1 MNFVIQSARWMM
13 EICGGNK
20 VKRFFGILF
29 AVVMCL
35 SYHFVMIAEAADL
48 SQTNATVQMTGETQ
62 KTNDTAAALCIDNQ
76 NVYEG
81 MDSAYNKGYQPV
93 CENGKVTLVLPLMC
107 SGKMKQDKITA
118 SVDLGDTK
126 DSPFVFRNYEKDFLC
141 KPEYINGTEETKEIY
156 LVSFTF
162 DLSGSRINGIYPV
175 IINASGEDE
184 NGNKI
189 QKAFKNY
196 VTITDGI
203 DKKEKSQNDDKTVE
217 GSQETAAEVNSND
230 KDVKIVNGNDGT
242 AGDITA
248 ENDALNGENTENDE
262 AVIDGIPDDVSE
274 AAEPWD
280 AAGLSEPAAGGED
293 ASSEETPESAPVI
306 LVEKSVVSTGT
317 AKAGEDFDV
326 TVTLKNT
333 SKTKSVQ
340 NMVASITVPSADFE
354 LKNNSN
360 TIFIDK
366 LGAEKT
372 TDLSLTFHV
381 GKSTVDGNYPI
392 EVALSYDDSKA
403 NTLSS
408 AGTFVVTV
416 EQPLNVKLTM
426 PAIAADLT
434 AGDTVPLSFQVMN
447 LGRSTVYNVR
457 CDVTGDGLVQTKT
470 AFVGNMESGSDGEGD
485 SNIFISPME
494 GENQYGKTTGTVTLT
509 YEDAFGNEHSQEFT
523 FDTSIS
529 KKQDDTSKDG
539 GTEKR
544 AMQWWVSIAVISAI
558 IVLTIIASVSY
569 RIGKKKAAVHTIRC
583 EH

>member
-29 AVVMCL
+29 AIVMCL

-48 SQTNATVQMTGETQ
+48 SQTNDTEQITGKAQ
-62 KTNDTAAALCIDNQ
+62 KLNDTAVALCIDNQ

-81 MDSAYNKGYQPV
+81 MESAYNKGYQPV

-184 NGNKI
+184 NGNEI

-203 DKKEKSQNDDKTVE
+203 DKKEKSQNDKTVE
-217 GSQETAAEVNSND
+217 GSQETATEVNSND
-230 KDVKIVNGNDGT
+230 KDVEIVNGNDGT
-242 AGDITA
+242 A
-248 ENDALNGENTENDE
+248 ENDAINSENTENDE
-262 AVIDGIPDDVSE
+262 AGIDGIPDDVSE
-274 AAEPWD
+274 AAEPSD

-340 NMVASITVPSADFE
+340 NMVATITVPSADFE

-470 AFVGNMESGSDGEGD
+470 AFVGNMESGNDGEGD

-529 KKQDDTSKDG
+529 KKQDDSSKDG

-558 IVLTIIASVSY
+558 IVFAVVSSVSY
-569 RIGKKKAAVHTIRC
+569 RMGKKKGL
-583 EH
+583 

>member
-1 MNFVIQSARWMM
+1 MNFVIQSARWMV

-29 AVVMCL
+29 AVVICL

-48 SQTNATVQMTGETQ
+48 SQTNATVQITGKTQ
-62 KTNDTAAALCIDNQ
+62 NTIDTAAALCIDNQ

-81 MDSAYNKGYQPV
+81 MESAYNKGYQPV

-141 KPEYINGTEETKEIY
+141 KPEYINGTEETKKIY

-184 NGNKI
+184 NGNEI

-203 DKKEKSQNDDKTVE
+203 DKKEKSLNDNKTVE
-217 GSQETAAEVNSND
+217 GSQETTAEVNSND
-230 KDVKIVNGNDGT
+230 KDVEIVNGNDGT
-242 AGDITA
+242 A
-248 ENDALNGENTENDE
+248 ENDAINSENTENDE
-262 AVIDGIPDDVSE
+262 AGIAGITDDVSE
-274 AAEPWD
+274 AAEPSD
-280 AAGLSEPAAGGED
+280 AAGLSEQAAGGED
-293 ASSEETPESAPVI
+293 GASEETPESAPVI

-360 TIFIDK
+360 TIFVDK

-529 KKQDDTSKDG
+529 KKQDDSSKDG

-558 IVLTIIASVSY
+558 IVFAVVSSVSY
-569 RIGKKKAAVHTIRC
+569 RMGKKKGL
-583 EH
+583 

>member
-1 MNFVIQSARWMM
+1 M
-13 EICGGNK
+13 
-20 VKRFFGILF
+20 
-29 AVVMCL
+29 
-35 SYHFVMIAEAADL
+35 
-48 SQTNATVQMTGETQ
+48 
-62 KTNDTAAALCIDNQ
+62 
-76 NVYEG
+76 
-81 MDSAYNKGYQPV
+81 
-93 CENGKVTLVLPLMC
+93 
-107 SGKMKQDKITA
+107 
-118 SVDLGDTK
+118 
-126 DSPFVFRNYEKDFLC
+126 
-141 KPEYINGTEETKEIY
+141 
-156 LVSFTF
+156 
-162 DLSGSRINGIYPV
+162 

-184 NGNKI
+184 NGNEI

-217 GSQETAAEVNSND
+217 GSQETVAEVNSND
-230 KDVKIVNGNDGT
+230 KDVEIVNGNDGT

-262 AVIDGIPDDVSE
+262 AGIDGIPDDVSE
-274 AAEPWD
+274 AAEPSD

-293 ASSEETPESAPVI
+293 GASEETPESAPVI
-306 LVEKSVVSTGT
+306 LLEKSVVSTGT

-470 AFVGNMESGSDGEGD
+470 AFVGNMESGNDGEGD
-485 SNIFISPME
+485 SNIFVSPME

-558 IVLTIIASVSY
+558 IVFAVVSSVSY
-569 RIGKKKAAVHTIRC
+569 RMGKKKGL
-583 EH
+583 

>member
-48 SQTNATVQMTGETQ
+48 SQTNDTEQITGKAE
-62 KTNDTAAALCIDNQ
+62 KLNDTAVAVCIDNQ

-81 MDSAYNKGYQPV
+81 MESAYNKGYQPV

-184 NGNKI
+184 NGNEI

-230 KDVKIVNGNDGT
+230 KDVEIVNGNDGT

-248 ENDALNGENTENDE
+248 ENDALNGENTENDDDM
-262 AVIDGIPDDVSE
+262 DGSLDDTTK

-293 ASSEETPESAPVI
+293 GASEETTESAPVI

-470 AFVGNMESGSDGEGD
+470 AFVGNMESGNDGEGD
-485 SNIFISPME
+485 SNIFVSPME

-529 KKQDDTSKDG
+529 KKQDDSSKDG

-558 IVLTIIASVSY
+558 IVFTVVSSVSY
-569 RIGKKKAAVHTIRC
+569 RMGKKKGV
-583 EH
+583 

>member
-29 AVVMCL
+29 AIVMCL

-48 SQTNATVQMTGETQ
+48 SQTNNTEQITGKAE
-62 KTNDTAAALCIDNQ
+62 KLNDTAVTLCIDNQ

-81 MDSAYNKGYQPV
+81 MESAYNKGYQPV

-126 DSPFVFRNYEKDFLC
+126 DSPFVFRSYEKDFLC

-184 NGNKI
+184 NGNEI

-203 DKKEKSQNDDKTVE
+203 DKEEKSQNDDKTVE
-217 GSQETAAEVNSND
+217 GSQETEAEENGND
-230 KDVKIVNGNDGT
+230 KGVEIVNGNDGT

-248 ENDALNGENTENDE
+248 ENDE
-262 AVIDGIPDDVSE
+262 AGLDGIPDDVSE
-274 AAEPWD
+274 AAEPSD

-293 ASSEETPESAPVI
+293 GASEETPESAPVI

-470 AFVGNMESGSDGEGD
+470 AFVGNMESGNDGEGD

-529 KKQDDTSKDG
+529 KKQDDSSKDG

-558 IVLTIIASVSY
+558 IVFAVVSSVSY
-569 RIGKKKAAVHTIRC
+569 RMGKKKGV
-583 EH
+583 

>member
-1 MNFVIQSARWMM
+1 M
-13 EICGGNK
+13 
-20 VKRFFGILF
+20 
-29 AVVMCL
+29 
-35 SYHFVMIAEAADL
+35 
-48 SQTNATVQMTGETQ
+48 
-62 KTNDTAAALCIDNQ
+62 
-76 NVYEG
+76 
-81 MDSAYNKGYQPV
+81 P
-93 CENGKVTLVLPLMC
+93 P
-107 SGKMKQDKITA
+107 
-118 SVDLGDTK
+118 
-126 DSPFVFRNYEKDFLC
+126 
-141 KPEYINGTEETKEIY
+141 YINGTEETKEIY

-184 NGNKI
+184 NGNEI

-230 KDVKIVNGNDGT
+230 KDVEIVNGNDGT
-242 AGDITA
+242 AGDGTA
-248 ENDALNGENTENDE
+248 ENDAINSENAENDE
-262 AVIDGIPDDVSE
+262 AGIAGIPDDVSE
-274 AAEPWD
+274 AAEPAD

-470 AFVGNMESGSDGEGD
+470 AFVGNLESGSDGEGD

-529 KKQDDTSKDG
+529 KKQDDSSKDG
-539 GTEKR
+539 STEKR

-558 IVLTIIASVSY
+558 IVFAVVSSVSSSSLPGVFRSNL
-569 RIGKKKAAVHTIRC
+569 RIANLNTT
-583 EH
+583 

>member
-29 AVVMCL
+29 AIVMCL

-48 SQTNATVQMTGETQ
+48 SQTNDTEQITGKAQ
-62 KTNDTAAALCIDNQ
+62 KLNDTAVALCIDNQ

-81 MDSAYNKGYQPV
+81 MESAYNKGYQPV

-162 DLSGSRINGIYPV
+162 DLSGFRINGIYPV

-184 NGNKI
+184 NGNEI

-203 DKKEKSQNDDKTVE
+203 DKKEKSQNDNKTVE
-217 GSQETAAEVNSND
+217 ESQETTAEVNSND
-230 KDVKIVNGNDGT
+230 KDVEIVNGNDGT
-242 AGDITA
+242 AGDGTA
-248 ENDALNGENTENDE
+248 ENDE
-262 AVIDGIPDDVSE
+262 AGIDGIPDDVSE
-274 AAEPWD
+274 AAEPAD

-306 LVEKSVVSTGT
+306 LVEKSIVSTGT

-470 AFVGNMESGSDGEGD
+470 AFVGNMESGNDGEGD
-485 SNIFISPME
+485 SNIFISPKE

-509 YEDAFGNEHSQEFT
+509 YEDAFGNEYSQEFT

-529 KKQDDTSKDG
+529 KKQDDSSKDG

-544 AMQWWVSIAVISAI
+544 AMQWWVSIAVISGI
-558 IVLTIIASVSY
+558 IVFAVVSSVSY
-569 RIGKKKAAVHTIRC
+569 RMGKKKRL
-583 EH
+583 

>member
-48 SQTNATVQMTGETQ
+48 SQTNDTEQITGKAE
-62 KTNDTAAALCIDNQ
+62 KLNDTAVAVCIDNQ

-81 MDSAYNKGYQPV
+81 MENAYNKGYQPV

-126 DSPFVFRNYEKDFLC
+126 DSPFVFRNYEKNFLC

-184 NGNKI
+184 NGNEI

-217 GSQETAAEVNSND
+217 GSQETVAEVNSND
-230 KDVKIVNGNDGT
+230 KDVEIVNGNDGT

-248 ENDALNGENTENDE
+248 ENDE
-262 AVIDGIPDDVSE
+262 AGIDGIPDDVSE
-274 AAEPWD
+274 AAEPSD
-280 AAGLSEPAAGGED
+280 AAGLSEQAAGGED
-293 ASSEETPESAPVI
+293 GASEETPESAPVI

-470 AFVGNMESGSDGEGD
+470 AFVGNMESGNDGEGD

-529 KKQDDTSKDG
+529 KKQDDSSKDG

-558 IVLTIIASVSY
+558 IVFAVVSSVSY
-569 RIGKKKAAVHTIRC
+569 RMGKKKGV
-583 EH
+583 

>member
-35 SYHFVMIAEAADL
+35 SYHFVMIVEAADL
-48 SQTNATVQMTGETQ
+48 SQTNDTEHITGKAE
-62 KTNDTAAALCIDNQ
+62 KLNDTAVAVCIDNQ

-81 MDSAYNKGYQPV
+81 MESAYNKGYQPV

-184 NGNKI
+184 NGNEI

-230 KDVKIVNGNDGT
+230 KDVEIVNGNDGT

-248 ENDALNGENTENDE
+248 ENDALNGENTENDDM
-262 AVIDGIPDDVSE
+262 DGIPDDVSE
-274 AAEPWD
+274 AAEPSD

-293 ASSEETPESAPVI
+293 GASEETPESAPVI

-470 AFVGNMESGSDGEGD
+470 AFVGNMESGNDGEGD

-509 YEDAFGNEHSQEFT
+509 YEDAFGNEYSQEFT

-529 KKQDDTSKDG
+529 KKQDDSSKDG

-544 AMQWWVSIAVISAI
+544 AMQWWVSIAVISGI
-558 IVLTIIASVSY
+558 IVFAVVSSVSY
-569 RIGKKKAAVHTIRC
+569 RMGKKKGV
-583 EH
+583 

>member
-35 SYHFVMIAEAADL
+35 SYHFVMIVEAADL
-48 SQTNATVQMTGETQ
+48 SQTNDTEHITGKAE
-62 KTNDTAAALCIDNQ
+62 KLNDTAVAVCIDNQ

-81 MDSAYNKGYQPV
+81 MESAYNKGYQPV

-184 NGNKI
+184 NGNEI

-230 KDVKIVNGNDGT
+230 KDVEIVNGNDGT

-248 ENDALNGENTENDE
+248 ENDALNGENTENDDM
-262 AVIDGIPDDVSE
+262 DGIPDDVSE
-274 AAEPWD
+274 AAEPSD

-293 ASSEETPESAPVI
+293 GASEETPESAPVI

-366 LGAEKT
+366 LDAEKT

-470 AFVGNMESGSDGEGD
+470 AFVGNMESGNDGEGD

-509 YEDAFGNEHSQEFT
+509 YEDAFGNEYSQEFT

-529 KKQDDTSKDG
+529 KKQDDSSKDG

-558 IVLTIIASVSY
+558 IVFAVVSSVSY
-569 RIGKKKAAVHTIRC
+569 RMGKKKGV
-583 EH
+583 

>member
-48 SQTNATVQMTGETQ
+48 SQTNDTEKITGKAE
-62 KTNDTAAALCIDNQ
+62 KLNDTAVAVCIDNQ

-81 MDSAYNKGYQPV
+81 MESAYNKGYQPV

-184 NGNKI
+184 NGNEI

-203 DKKEKSQNDDKTVE
+203 DKEERSH
-217 GSQETAAEVNSND
+217 
-230 KDVKIVNGNDGT
+230 NDGT
-242 AGDITA
+242 AGNITA
-248 ENDALNGENTENDE
+248 ENDAINSENTYGVPKTAERSEGAELSKTAERSEGAELSE
-262 AVIDGIPDDVSE
+262 AAEQSESTELSE
-274 AAEPWD
+274 AAEPAD
-280 AAGLSEPAAGGED
+280 DAGLSDPAAGGED

-470 AFVGNMESGSDGEGD
+470 AFVGNMESGNDGEGD

-509 YEDAFGNEHSQEFT
+509 YEDAFGNEYSQEFT

-529 KKQDDTSKDG
+529 KKQDDSSKDG

-558 IVLTIIASVSY
+558 IVFAVVSSVSY
-569 RIGKKKAAVHTIRC
+569 RMGKKKGV
-583 EH
+583 

>member
-48 SQTNATVQMTGETQ
+48 SQTNATVQITGKTQ
-62 KTNDTAAALCIDNQ
+62 NTIDTAAALCIDNQ

-81 MDSAYNKGYQPV
+81 MESAYNKGYQPV

-107 SGKMKQDKITA
+107 SGKMKQGKITA

-156 LVSFTF
+156 LVSFT
-162 DLSGSRINGIYPV
+162 LELNESRINGIYPV

-184 NGNKI
+184 NGNEI

-196 VTITDGI
+196 VTITDGMA
-203 DKKEKSQNDDKTVE
+203 KKEKSHNDNKTVE
-217 GSQETAAEVNSND
+217 ESQETVAEVNSND
-230 KDVKIVNGNDGT
+230 KDVEIVNGNDGT

-262 AVIDGIPDDVSE
+262 AGIAGITDDVSE
-274 AAEPWD
+274 AAEPSD
-280 AAGLSEPAAGGED
+280 AAGLSEQAAGGED
-293 ASSEETPESAPVI
+293 GASEETPESAPVI

-426 PAIAADLT
+426 PAIADDLT

-470 AFVGNMESGSDGEGD
+470 AFVGNMESGNDGEGD

-529 KKQDDTSKDG
+529 KKQDDSSKDG

-558 IVLTIIASVSY
+558 IVFAVVSSVSY
-569 RIGKKKAAVHTIRC
+569 RMGKKKGL
-583 EH
+583 

>member
-1 MNFVIQSARWMM
+1 M
-13 EICGGNK
+13 
-20 VKRFFGILF
+20 
-29 AVVMCL
+29 
-35 SYHFVMIAEAADL
+35 
-48 SQTNATVQMTGETQ
+48 
-62 KTNDTAAALCIDNQ
+62 
-76 NVYEG
+76 
-81 MDSAYNKGYQPV
+81 
-93 CENGKVTLVLPLMC
+93 
-107 SGKMKQDKITA
+107 
-118 SVDLGDTK
+118 
-126 DSPFVFRNYEKDFLC
+126 
-141 KPEYINGTEETKEIY
+141 
-156 LVSFTF
+156 
-162 DLSGSRINGIYPV
+162 
-175 IINASGEDE
+175 
-184 NGNKI
+184 
-189 QKAFKNY
+189 
-196 VTITDGI
+196 
-203 DKKEKSQNDDKTVE
+203 E

-230 KDVKIVNGNDGT
+230 KDVEIVNGNDGT
-242 AGDITA
+242 VGDITA
-248 ENDALNGENTENDE
+248 ENDALNGENTENDDDM
-262 AVIDGIPDDVSE
+262 DGSLDDTTK

-293 ASSEETPESAPVI
+293 GASEETPESAPVI

-470 AFVGNMESGSDGEGD
+470 AFVGNMESGNDGEGD
-485 SNIFISPME
+485 SNIFVSPME

-558 IVLTIIASVSY
+558 IVFAVVSSVSY
-569 RIGKKKAAVHTIRC
+569 RMGKKKGYDQ
-583 EH
+583 

>member
-48 SQTNATVQMTGETQ
+48 SQTNDAEQITGKAE
-62 KTNDTAAALCIDNQ
+62 KLNDTAVAVCIDNQ

-81 MDSAYNKGYQPV
+81 MESAYNKGYQPV

-175 IINASGEDE
+175 IINVSGEDE
-184 NGNKI
+184 NGNEI

-196 VTITDGI
+196 MTITDGI

-217 GSQETAAEVNSND
+217 GSQETVAEVNSND
-230 KDVKIVNGNDGT
+230 KDVEIVNGNDGT

-248 ENDALNGENTENDE
+248 ENDE
-262 AVIDGIPDDVSE
+262 AGLDGIPDDVSE
-274 AAEPWD
+274 AAEPSD
-280 AAGLSEPAAGGED
+280 AAGLSETAAGGED
-293 ASSEETPESAPVI
+293 GASEETPESAPVI

-470 AFVGNMESGSDGEGD
+470 AFVGNMESGNDGEGD

-529 KKQDDTSKDG
+529 KKQDDSSKDG

-558 IVLTIIASVSY
+558 IVFAVVSSVSY
-569 RIGKKKAAVHTIRC
+569 RMGKKKGV
-583 EH
+583 

>member
-48 SQTNATVQMTGETQ
+48 SQTNATVQITGKTQ
-62 KTNDTAAALCIDNQ
+62 NTIDTAAALCIDNQ

-81 MDSAYNKGYQPV
+81 MESAYNKGYQPV

-162 DLSGSRINGIYPV
+162 ELNESRINGIYPV

-184 NGNKI
+184 NGNEI

-203 DKKEKSQNDDKTVE
+203 DKKEKSQNDKTVE
-217 GSQETAAEVNSND
+217 GSQETATEVNSND
-230 KDVKIVNGNDGT
+230 KDVEIVNGNDGT
-242 AGDITA
+242 AGDGTA
-248 ENDALNGENTENDE
+248 ENDAINSEKTENDE
-262 AVIDGIPDDVSE
+262 AGIDGITDDVSE
-274 AAEPWD
+274 AAEP
-280 AAGLSEPAAGGED
+280 AAGGED
-293 ASSEETPESAPVI
+293 GASEETPESAPVI

-340 NMVASITVPSADFE
+340 NMVATITVPSADFE

-470 AFVGNMESGSDGEGD
+470 AFVGNMESGNDGEGD

-529 KKQDDTSKDG
+529 KKQDDSSKDG

-558 IVLTIIASVSY
+558 IVFAVVSSVSY
-569 RIGKKKAAVHTIRC
+569 RMGKKKGL
-583 EH
+583 

>member
-48 SQTNATVQMTGETQ
+48 SQTNDAEQITGKAE
-62 KTNDTAAALCIDNQ
+62 KLNDTAVAVCIDNQ

-81 MDSAYNKGYQPV
+81 MESAYNKGYQPV

-184 NGNKI
+184 NGNEI

-230 KDVKIVNGNDGT
+230 KDVEIVNGNDGT

-248 ENDALNGENTENDE
+248 ENDALNGENTENDDDM
-262 AVIDGIPDDVSE
+262 DGSLDDTTK

-293 ASSEETPESAPVI
+293 GASEETTESAPVI

-470 AFVGNMESGSDGEGD
+470 AFVGNMESGNDGEGD

-558 IVLTIIASVSY
+558 IVFTVVSSVSY
-569 RIGKKKAAVHTIRC
+569 RMGKKKGV
-583 EH
+583 

>member
-29 AVVMCL
+29 AIVMCL

-48 SQTNATVQMTGETQ
+48 SQTNNTEQITGKAE
-62 KTNDTAAALCIDNQ
+62 KLNDTAVTLCIDNQ

-81 MDSAYNKGYQPV
+81 MESAYNKGYQPV

-126 DSPFVFRNYEKDFLC
+126 DSPFVFRSYEKDFLC

-184 NGNKI
+184 NGNEI

-217 GSQETAAEVNSND
+217 GSQETVAEVNSND
-230 KDVKIVNGNDGT
+230 KDVEIVNGNDGT

-248 ENDALNGENTENDE
+248 ENDE
-262 AVIDGIPDDVSE
+262 AAIDGIPDDVSE
-274 AAEPWD
+274 AAEPSD

-293 ASSEETPESAPVI
+293 GASEETPESAPVI

-317 AKAGEDFDV
+317 TKAGEDFDV

-470 AFVGNMESGSDGEGD
+470 AFVGNMESGNDGEGD
-485 SNIFISPME
+485 SNIFVSPME

-558 IVLTIIASVSY
+558 IVFAVVSSVSY
-569 RIGKKKAAVHTIRC
+569 RMGKKKGV
-583 EH
+583 

>member
-35 SYHFVMIAEAADL
+35 SYHFVMIVEAADL
-48 SQTNATVQMTGETQ
+48 SQTNDTEQITGKAE
-62 KTNDTAAALCIDNQ
+62 KLNDTAVAVCIDNQ

-81 MDSAYNKGYQPV
+81 MESAYNKGYQPV

-107 SGKMKQDKITA
+107 SGKMKQDKITV

-184 NGNKI
+184 NGNEI

-230 KDVKIVNGNDGT
+230 KDVEIVNGNDGT

-248 ENDALNGENTENDE
+248 ENDALNGENTENDDDM
-262 AVIDGIPDDVSE
+262 DGSLDDTTK

-293 ASSEETPESAPVI
+293 GASEETPESAPVI

-372 TDLSLTFHV
+372 TNLSLTFHV

-470 AFVGNMESGSDGEGD
+470 AFVGNMESGNDGEGD
-485 SNIFISPME
+485 SNIFVSPME

-558 IVLTIIASVSY
+558 IVFAVVSSVSY
-569 RIGKKKAAVHTIRC
+569 RMGKKKGV
-583 EH
+583 

>member
-62 KTNDTAAALCIDNQ
+62 KPNDTAAALCIDNQ

-189 QKAFKNY
+189 QKAVKNY

-203 DKKEKSQNDDKTVE
+203 DKEERSH
-217 GSQETAAEVNSND
+217 
-230 KDVKIVNGNDGT
+230 NDGT
-242 AGDITA
+242 AGNITA
-248 ENDALNGENTENDE
+248 ENDAINSENTYGVPKTAERSEGAELSKTAERSEGAELSE
-262 AVIDGIPDDVSE
+262 AAEQSESTELSE
-274 AAEPWD
+274 AAEPAD
-280 AAGLSEPAAGGED
+280 DAGLSDPAAGGED

-470 AFVGNMESGSDGEGD
+470 AFVGNMESGNDGEGD
-485 SNIFISPME
+485 SNIFVSPME

-558 IVLTIIASVSY
+558 IVFAVVSSVSY
-569 RIGKKKAAVHTIRC
+569 RMGKKKGV
-583 EH
+583 

>member
-20 VKRFFGILF
+20 VKRFLGILF

-35 SYHFVMIAEAADL
+35 SYHFVMIVEAADL
-48 SQTNATVQMTGETQ
+48 SQTNDTEHITGKAE
-62 KTNDTAAALCIDNQ
+62 KLNDTAVAVCIDNQ

-81 MDSAYNKGYQPV
+81 MESAYNKGYQPV
-93 CENGKVTLVLPLMC
+93 CANGKVTLVLPLMC

-126 DSPFVFRNYEKDFLC
+126 DSPFIFRNYEKDFLC

-162 DLSGSRINGIYPV
+162 ELNESRINGIYPV

-184 NGNKI
+184 NGNEI

-203 DKKEKSQNDDKTVE
+203 DKKEKSLNDNKTVE
-217 GSQETAAEVNSND
+217 GSQETVAEVNSND
-230 KDVKIVNGNDGT
+230 KNVEIVNGNDGT

-248 ENDALNGENTENDE
+248 ENDVLNGENTENDE
-262 AVIDGIPDDVSE
+262 AGIAGIPDDVSE
-274 AAEPWD
+274 AAEPSD

-293 ASSEETPESAPVI
+293 GASEETPESAPVI

-470 AFVGNMESGSDGEGD
+470 AFVGNMESGNDGEGD
-485 SNIFISPME
+485 SNIFVSPME

-558 IVLTIIASVSY
+558 IVFAVVSSVSY
-569 RIGKKKAAVHTIRC
+569 RMGKKKGV
-583 EH
+583 

>member
-48 SQTNATVQMTGETQ
+48 SQTNDTEQITGKAE
-62 KTNDTAAALCIDNQ
+62 KLNDTAVAVCIDNQ

-81 MDSAYNKGYQPV
+81 MESAYNKGYQPV

-126 DSPFVFRNYEKDFLC
+126 DSPFVFRNYEKDFIC

-184 NGNKI
+184 NGNEI

-230 KDVKIVNGNDGT
+230 KDVEIVNGNDGT
-242 AGDITA
+242 AGDGTA
-248 ENDALNGENTENDE
+248 ENDAINSENAENDE
-262 AVIDGIPDDVSE
+262 AGIAGIPDDVSE
-274 AAEPWD
+274 AAEPAD

-293 ASSEETPESAPVI
+293 ASFEETPESAPVI

-360 TIFIDK
+360 TIFVDK

-529 KKQDDTSKDG
+529 KKQDDSSKDG

-558 IVLTIIASVSY
+558 IVFAVVSSVSY
-569 RIGKKKAAVHTIRC
+569 RMGKKKGL
-583 EH
+583 

>member
-48 SQTNATVQMTGETQ
+48 SQTNDTEQITGKAE
-62 KTNDTAAALCIDNQ
+62 KLNDTAVAVCIDNQ

-81 MDSAYNKGYQPV
+81 MESAYNKGYQPV

-184 NGNKI
+184 NGNEI

-203 DKKEKSQNDDKTVE
+203 DKKEKSHNDDKTVE
-217 GSQETAAEVNSND
+217 GSQETVAEVNSND
-230 KDVKIVNGNDGT
+230 KDVEIVNGNDGT

-248 ENDALNGENTENDE
+248 ENDATNSENIENYE
-262 AVIDGIPDDVSE
+262 AGIDGIPDDVSE
-274 AAEPWD
+274 AAEPSD
-280 AAGLSEPAAGGED
+280 AAGLSEPAVGGED

-366 LGAEKT
+366 LDAEKT
-372 TDLSLTFHV
+372 TDLSLTFRV

-494 GENQYGKTTGTVTLT
+494 DENQYGKTTGTVTLT

-529 KKQDDTSKDG
+529 KKQDDSSKDG

-558 IVLTIIASVSY
+558 IVFVVVSSVSY
-569 RIGKKKAAVHTIRC
+569 RMGKKKGL
-583 EH
+583 

>member
-48 SQTNATVQMTGETQ
+48 SQTNNTEQITGKAE
-62 KTNDTAAALCIDNQ
+62 KLNDTAVTLCIDNQ

-81 MDSAYNKGYQPV
+81 MESAYNKGYQPV

-184 NGNKI
+184 NGNEI

-217 GSQETAAEVNSND
+217 GSQETVAEVNSND
-230 KDVKIVNGNDGT
+230 KDVEIVNGNDGT
-242 AGDITA
+242 AGDITT
-248 ENDALNGENTENDE
+248 ENDAINSENTENDE
-262 AVIDGIPDDVSE
+262 AGIAGIPDDVSE
-274 AAEPWD
+274 AA
-280 AAGLSEPAAGGED
+280 EPAAGGED

-529 KKQDDTSKDG
+529 KKQDDSSKDG

-558 IVLTIIASVSY
+558 IVFAVVSSVSY
-569 RIGKKKAAVHTIRC
+569 RMGKKKGV
-583 EH
+583 

>member
-29 AVVMCL
+29 AIVMCL

-48 SQTNATVQMTGETQ
+48 SQTNDTEQITGKAE
-62 KTNDTAAALCIDNQ
+62 KLNDTAVALCIDNQ

-81 MDSAYNKGYQPV
+81 MESAYNKGYQPV

-107 SGKMKQDKITA
+107 SGKMKQGKITA

-162 DLSGSRINGIYPV
+162 ELNESRINGIYPV

-184 NGNKI
+184 NGNEI

-203 DKKEKSQNDDKTVE
+203 DKEEKSQNDDKTVE
-217 GSQETAAEVNSND
+217 GSQETETEENGND
-230 KDVKIVNGNDGT
+230 KGVEIVNGSEAAVGLSETAEPSEGAGLSEAAESSDT
-242 AGDITA
+242 AG
-248 ENDALNGENTENDE
+248 L
-262 AVIDGIPDDVSE
+262 SE
-274 AAEPWD
+274 AAEPPD
-280 AAGLSEPAAGGED
+280 AVGLSEPAADG
-293 ASSEETPESAPVI
+293 ASEETPESAPVI

-340 NMVASITVPSADFE
+340 NMVATITVPSADFE

-470 AFVGNMESGSDGEGD
+470 AFVGNMESGNDGEGE

-529 KKQDDTSKDG
+529 KKQDDSSKDG

-544 AMQWWVSIAVISAI
+544 AMQWWVSIAVISGI
-558 IVLTIIASVSY
+558 IVFAVVSSVSY
-569 RIGKKKAAVHTIRC
+569 RMGKKKRL
-583 EH
+583 

>member
-1 MNFVIQSARWMM
+1 M
-13 EICGGNK
+13 
-20 VKRFFGILF
+20 
-29 AVVMCL
+29 
-35 SYHFVMIAEAADL
+35 
-48 SQTNATVQMTGETQ
+48 
-62 KTNDTAAALCIDNQ
+62 
-76 NVYEG
+76 
-81 MDSAYNKGYQPV
+81 
-93 CENGKVTLVLPLMC
+93 
-107 SGKMKQDKITA
+107 
-118 SVDLGDTK
+118 
-126 DSPFVFRNYEKDFLC
+126 
-141 KPEYINGTEETKEIY
+141 
-156 LVSFTF
+156 
-162 DLSGSRINGIYPV
+162 

-184 NGNKI
+184 NGNEI

-203 DKKEKSQNDDKTVE
+203 DKKEKSQNDKTVE
-217 GSQETAAEVNSND
+217 GSQETATEVNSND
-230 KDVKIVNGNDGT
+230 KDVEIVNGNDGT
-242 AGDITA
+242 A
-248 ENDALNGENTENDE
+248 ENDAINSENTENDE
-262 AVIDGIPDDVSE
+262 AGIAGIPDDVSE
-274 AAEPWD
+274 AAEPSD

-293 ASSEETPESAPVI
+293 GASEETPESAPVI

-340 NMVASITVPSADFE
+340 NMVATITVPSADFE

-470 AFVGNMESGSDGEGD
+470 AFVGNMESGNDGEGD

-529 KKQDDTSKDG
+529 KKQDDSSKDG

-558 IVLTIIASVSY
+558 IVFAVVSSVSY
-569 RIGKKKAAVHTIRC
+569 RMGKKKGV
-583 EH
+583 

>member
-48 SQTNATVQMTGETQ
+48 SQTNGTEQITGKAE
-62 KTNDTAAALCIDNQ
+62 KLNDTAVAVCIDNQ

-81 MDSAYNKGYQPV
+81 MESAYNKGYQPV

-141 KPEYINGTEETKEIY
+141 KPEYINGTKETKEIY

-184 NGNKI
+184 NGNEI

-217 GSQETAAEVNSND
+217 GSQETATEVNDGDTDAESA
-230 KDVKIVNGNDGT
+230 NGIDDAARN
-242 AGDITA
+242 IPA

-262 AVIDGIPDDVSE
+262 AGIDGIPDDVSE
-274 AAEPWD
+274 AAEPSD

-293 ASSEETPESAPVI
+293 AASEETPESAPVI

-470 AFVGNMESGSDGEGD
+470 AFVGNMESGNDGEGD
-485 SNIFISPME
+485 SNIFVSPME

-558 IVLTIIASVSY
+558 IVFAVVSSVSY
-569 RIGKKKAAVHTIRC
+569 RMGKKKGL
-583 EH
+583 

>member
-29 AVVMCL
+29 AIVMCL

-48 SQTNATVQMTGETQ
+48 SQTNDTEQITGKAE
-62 KTNDTAAALCIDNQ
+62 KLNDTAVALCIDNQ

-81 MDSAYNKGYQPV
+81 MESAYNKGYQPV

-141 KPEYINGTEETKEIY
+141 KPEYINGTEETKGIY

-175 IINASGEDE
+175 IINASGEDK
-184 NGNKI
+184 NGNEI

-203 DKKEKSQNDDKTVE
+203 DKEEKSQNDDKTVE
-217 GSQETAAEVNSND
+217 GSQETEAEENGND
-230 KDVKIVNGNDGT
+230 KGVEIVNGNDGT
-242 AGDITA
+242 AGDGTA
-248 ENDALNGENTENDE
+248 ENDAINSENTENDE
-262 AVIDGIPDDVSE
+262 AGIAGIPDDVSE
-274 AAEPWD
+274 AAEPSD

-293 ASSEETPESAPVI
+293 GASEETPESAPVI

-340 NMVASITVPSADFE
+340 NMVATITVPSADFE

-372 TDLSLTFHV
+372 TDISLTFHV

-470 AFVGNMESGSDGEGD
+470 AFVGNMESGNDGEGD

-529 KKQDDTSKDG
+529 KKQDDSSKDG

-558 IVLTIIASVSY
+558 IVFAVVSSVSY
-569 RIGKKKAAVHTIRC
+569 RMGKKKGL
-583 EH
+583 

>member
-48 SQTNATVQMTGETQ
+48 SQTNDAEQITGKAE
-62 KTNDTAAALCIDNQ
+62 KLNDTAVAVCIDNQ

-81 MDSAYNKGYQPV
+81 MESAYNKGYQPV

-184 NGNKI
+184 NGNEI

-203 DKKEKSQNDDKTVE
+203 DKEEKSQNDDKTVE
-217 GSQETAAEVNSND
+217 GSQETEAEENGND
-230 KDVKIVNGNDGT
+230 KGVEIVNGNDGT

-248 ENDALNGENTENDE
+248 ENDALNGENTENDDDM
-262 AVIDGIPDDVSE
+262 DGSLDDTTK

-293 ASSEETPESAPVI
+293 GASEETPESAPVI

-470 AFVGNMESGSDGEGD
+470 AFVGNMESGNDGEGD
-485 SNIFISPME
+485 SNIFVSPME

-558 IVLTIIASVSY
+558 IVFAVVSSVSY
-569 RIGKKKAAVHTIRC
+569 RMGKKKGL
-583 EH
+583 

>member
-29 AVVMCL
+29 AIVMCL

-48 SQTNATVQMTGETQ
+48 SQINDTEQITGKAE
-62 KTNDTAAALCIDNQ
+62 KLNDTAVAVCIDNQ

-81 MDSAYNKGYQPV
+81 MESAYNKGYQPV

-175 IINASGEDE
+175 IINASGKDE
-184 NGNKI
+184 NGNEI

-203 DKKEKSQNDDKTVE
+203 DKEEKSQNDDKTVE
-217 GSQETAAEVNSND
+217 GSQETEAEENGND
-230 KDVKIVNGNDGT
+230 KGVEIVNGSEAA
-242 AGDITA
+242 AGLSETA
-248 ENDALNGENTENDE
+248 EPSEGAGLSE
-262 AVIDGIPDDVSE
+262 AAESSDGAGLSE
-274 AAEPWD
+274 AAEPSD
-280 AAGLSEPAAGGED
+280 AAGLSEPAADG
-293 ASSEETPESAPVI
+293 ASEETPESAPVI
-306 LVEKSVVSTGT
+306 LVEKSIVSTGT

-340 NMVASITVPSADFE
+340 NMVASITAPSADFE

-470 AFVGNMESGSDGEGD
+470 AFVGNMESGNDGEGD

-529 KKQDDTSKDG
+529 KKQDDSSKDG

-558 IVLTIIASVSY
+558 IVFAVVSSVSY
-569 RIGKKKAAVHTIRC
+569 RMGKKKGL
-583 EH
+583 

>member
-48 SQTNATVQMTGETQ
+48 SQTNDTEHITGKAE
-62 KTNDTAAALCIDNQ
+62 KLNDTAVAVCIDNQ

-81 MDSAYNKGYQPV
+81 MESAYNKGYQPV
-93 CENGKVTLVLPLMC
+93 CANGKVTLVLPLMC

-126 DSPFVFRNYEKDFLC
+126 DSPFIFRNYEKDFLC

-184 NGNKI
+184 NGNEI

-230 KDVKIVNGNDGT
+230 KDVEIVNGNDGT

-248 ENDALNGENTENDE
+248 ENDALNGENTENDDDM
-262 AVIDGIPDDVSE
+262 DGSLDDTTK
-274 AAEPWD
+274 AAEPSD

-293 ASSEETPESAPVI
+293 GASEETPESAPVI

-470 AFVGNMESGSDGEGD
+470 AFVGNMESGNDGEGD

-529 KKQDDTSKDG
+529 KKQDDSSKDG

-558 IVLTIIASVSY
+558 IVFAVVSSVSY
-569 RIGKKKAAVHTIRC
+569 RMGKKKRV
-583 EH
+583 

>member
-35 SYHFVMIAEAADL
+35 SYHFVMIVEAADL
-48 SQTNATVQMTGETQ
+48 SQTNDTEHITGKAE
-62 KTNDTAAALCIDNQ
+62 KLNDTAVAVCIDNQ

-81 MDSAYNKGYQPV
+81 MESAYNKGYQPV

-141 KPEYINGTEETKEIY
+141 KPEYINGTEETKKIY

-184 NGNKI
+184 NGNEI

-217 GSQETAAEVNSND
+217 GSQETVAEVNSND
-230 KDVKIVNGNDGT
+230 KDVEIVNGNDGT

-248 ENDALNGENTENDE
+248 ENDAINSENTENDE
-262 AVIDGIPDDVSE
+262 AGIAGIPDDVSE
-274 AAEPWD
+274 AAEPAD

-470 AFVGNMESGSDGEGD
+470 AFVGNMESGNDGEGD
-485 SNIFISPME
+485 SNIFVSPME

-558 IVLTIIASVSY
+558 IVFAVVSSVSY
-569 RIGKKKAAVHTIRC
+569 RMGKKKGL
-583 EH
+583 

>member
-48 SQTNATVQMTGETQ
+48 SQTNDTEQITGKAE
-62 KTNDTAAALCIDNQ
+62 KLNDTAVAVCIDNQ

-81 MDSAYNKGYQPV
+81 MESAYNKGYQPV

-126 DSPFVFRNYEKDFLC
+126 DSPFVYRNYEKDFLC

-156 LVSFTF
+156 LVSFTL

-184 NGNKI
+184 NGNEI

-203 DKKEKSQNDDKTVE
+203 DKKGKSQNDDKTVE
-217 GSQETAAEVNSND
+217 GSQETVAEVNDGDTDAESA
-230 KDVKIVNGNDGT
+230 NGIDDAARN
-242 AGDITA
+242 IPA
-248 ENDALNGENTENDE
+248 ENDALNGENTENDDDM
-262 AVIDGIPDDVSE
+262 DGSLNDTME
-274 AAEPWD
+274 AAEPSD

-293 ASSEETPESAPVI
+293 GASEEAPESAPVI

-470 AFVGNMESGSDGEGD
+470 AFVGNMESGNDGEGD

-509 YEDAFGNEHSQEFT
+509 YEDAFGNEYSQEFT

-529 KKQDDTSKDG
+529 KKQDDSSKDG

-544 AMQWWVSIAVISAI
+544 AMQWWVSIAVISGI
-558 IVLTIIASVSY
+558 IVFAVVSSVSY
-569 RIGKKKAAVHTIRC
+569 RMGKKKGV
-583 EH
+583 

>member
-29 AVVMCL
+29 AVVICL

-48 SQTNATVQMTGETQ
+48 SQTNATVQITGKTQ
-62 KTNDTAAALCIDNQ
+62 NTIDTAAALCIDNQ

-81 MDSAYNKGYQPV
+81 MESAYNKGYQPL

-184 NGNKI
+184 NGNEI

-203 DKKEKSQNDDKTVE
+203 DKKEKSLNDNKTVE
-217 GSQETAAEVNSND
+217 GSQETAVEVNSND
-230 KDVKIVNGNDGT
+230 KDVEIVNGNDGT
-242 AGDITA
+242 AGDGTA
-248 ENDALNGENTENDE
+248 ENDAINSENTENDE
-262 AVIDGIPDDVSE
+262 AGIAGIPDDVSE
-274 AAEPWD
+274 AAEPSD

-529 KKQDDTSKDG
+529 KKQDDSSKDG

-558 IVLTIIASVSY
+558 IVFAVVSSVSY
-569 RIGKKKAAVHTIRC
+569 RMGKKKRV
-583 EH
+583 

>member
-48 SQTNATVQMTGETQ
+48 SQTNDTEQIRGKAE
-62 KTNDTAAALCIDNQ
+62 KLNDTAVAVCIDNQ

-81 MDSAYNKGYQPV
+81 MESAYNKGYQPV

-184 NGNKI
+184 NGNEI

-203 DKKEKSQNDDKTVE
+203 DKKDKSQNDDKTVE
-217 GSQETAAEVNSND
+217 GSQETVAEVNSND
-230 KDVKIVNGNDGT
+230 KDVEIVNGNDGT

-248 ENDALNGENTENDE
+248 ENDE
-262 AVIDGIPDDVSE
+262 AAIDGIPDDVSE
-274 AAEPWD
+274 AAEPSD

-293 ASSEETPESAPVI
+293 GASEETPESAPVI

-470 AFVGNMESGSDGEGD
+470 AFVGNMESGNDGEGD
-485 SNIFISPME
+485 SNIFVSPME

-529 KKQDDTSKDG
+529 KKQDDSSKDG

-558 IVLTIIASVSY
+558 IVFAVVSSVSY
-569 RIGKKKAAVHTIRC
+569 HMGKKKGV
-583 EH
+583 

>member
-29 AVVMCL
+29 AFVMCL

-48 SQTNATVQMTGETQ
+48 SQTNDTEQITGKAE
-62 KTNDTAAALCIDNQ
+62 KLNDTAVAVCIDNQ

-81 MDSAYNKGYQPV
+81 MESAYNKGYQPV

-184 NGNKI
+184 NGNEI

-217 GSQETAAEVNSND
+217 GSQETVAEVNSND
-230 KDVKIVNGNDGT
+230 KDVEIVNGNDGT

-248 ENDALNGENTENDE
+248 ENDAINSENTENDE
-262 AVIDGIPDDVSE
+262 AGIAGIPDDVSE
-274 AAEPWD
+274 AAEPSD

-293 ASSEETPESAPVI
+293 GASEETLESAPVI

-470 AFVGNMESGSDGEGD
+470 AFVGNMESGNDGEGD
-485 SNIFISPME
+485 SNIFVSPME

-558 IVLTIIASVSY
+558 IAFAVVSSVSY
-569 RIGKKKAAVHTIRC
+569 RMGKKKGL
-583 EH
+583 